1 VSNNHKQ
8 FFLQAIT
15 GSNDARIMRGNEY
28 PHLKG
33 KPSEWEAENAPLSAT
48 QRSYLLNLQPDFDLR
63 LLNNMTRIE
72 AAAKIKELESQ
83 V

>member
-8 FFLQAIT
+8 FFLQAIS

-33 KPSEWEAENAPLSAT
+33 KPSEWEVETAPISPT
-48 QRSYLLNLQPDFDLR
+48 QRSYLLTLSPDIDKR
-63 LLNNMTRIE
+63 LLGNMTRIE
-72 AAAKIKELESQ
+72 AAAKIRELESQ
-83 V
+83 K